1 MISNSVFRPLL
12 LCGAM
17 AIQVFGGVSCASS
30 SQSEGDDN
38 NTTSANVAS
47 MTIELSDSL
56 LRVGPTSDTIDL
68 GRMYAGEVIRR
79 DLAIRNVGPSAF
91 LILEVKTS
99 CGCTQVDFYKKPI
112 RSGESVPFSFEFDSR
127 GFNGYQLKHITL
139 RTSLGAQPYTL
150 VVTGEVIPES

>member
-1 MISNSVFRPLL
+1 MIPNSVFRLL
-12 LCGAM
+12 VLCGAM
-17 AIQVFGGVSCASS
+17 AIQVFGMVSCACS

-139 RTSLGAQPYTL
+139 RTSLGPQPYTL

>member
-1 MISNSVFRPLL
+1 MIPNSVFRLL
-12 LCGAM
+12 VLCGAM
-17 AIQVFGGVSCASS
+17 AIQVFGMVSCACS
-30 SQSEGDDN
+30 SQPKGDDN

-112 RSGESVPFSFEFDSR
+112 RSDESVSFSFEFDSR

-139 RTSLGAQPYTL
+139 RTSLGPQPYTL

>member
-1 MISNSVFRPLL
+1 MIPNSVFRLL
-12 LCGAM
+12 VLCGAM
-17 AIQVFGGVSCASS
+17 AIQVFGIVSCACS
-30 SQSEGDDN
+30 SQPKGDDN

-112 RSGESVPFSFEFDSR
+112 RSGELPFSFEFDSR

-139 RTSLGAQPYTL
+139 RTSLGPQPYTL

>member
-30 SQSEGDDN
+30 LQSEGDDN

-99 CGCTQVDFYKKPI
+99 CGCTQVDFFK
-112 RSGESVPFSFEFDSR
+112 
-127 GFNGYQLKHITL
+127 
-139 RTSLGAQPYTL
+139 
-150 VVTGEVIPES
+150 

>member
-1 MISNSVFRPLL
+1 MIPNSVFRPLL

-17 AIQVFGGVSCASS
+17 AIQVFGMVSCACS
-30 SQSEGDDN
+30 SQPKGDHN
-38 NTTSANVAS
+38 NTTSAKVAS

-99 CGCTQVDFYKKPI
+99 CGCTQVDFYKNPI
-112 RSGESVPFSFEFDSR
+112 RSDESVPFSFEFDSR

-139 RTSLGAQPYTL
+139 RTSLGPQPYTL